1 MRARRG
7 FTLLEVMIA
16 LALLGLALVVL
27 IKSAAGSI
35 FNAEEAHMMGV
46 ATDLARARMYEEE
59 ETLIKDGFSDTDTTS
74 IEQCTGTGD
83 DGFKPCDPEL
93 WQDVTCCVN
102 VQQIELP
109 SMDVLQQMVMGKAQS
124 MAAAGS
130 AAAAAAAAAGS
141 GSGSAGDLA
150 GSAWSEDQIN
160 AFKNSTLGGMLAA
173 TGILGGD
180 GGTGVLG
187 AQGGMFIQMFYEQI
201 TQILKVAIRKVT
213 LTVRWKVL
221 GHPRDMKVVAFFTDP
236 AAMDQVLQGFGAADT
251 SGATG
256 VPTTGTGTGTPGSPT
271 SGGLKLPTGGGTPTK

>member
-1 MRARRG
+1 MKRG

-46 ATDLARARMYEEE
+46 ATDLARARMYEEQ

-74 IEQCTGTGD
+74 PEQCTGTGD

-93 WQDVTCCVN
+93 WQDVVCCVN

-109 SMDVLQQMVMGKAQS
+109 SMDVLQQMVMGKAQA

-130 AAAAAAAAAGS
+130 AAAAAAAAGS

-150 GSAWSEDQIN
+150 GSGWSADQVN

-201 TQILKVAIRKVT
+201 VQILKVSIRKVT

-221 GHPRDMKVVAFFTDP
+221 GHDRDMKVVAFFTDP
-236 AAMDQVLQGFGAADT
+236 AAMDQVLQGFGAAAQP
-251 SGATG
+251 ATG
-256 VPTTGTGTGTPGSPT
+256 TGLPTTGTGTGTPGMPGT
-271 SGGLKLPTGGGTPTK
+271 GGPKLPGTGGTPTK